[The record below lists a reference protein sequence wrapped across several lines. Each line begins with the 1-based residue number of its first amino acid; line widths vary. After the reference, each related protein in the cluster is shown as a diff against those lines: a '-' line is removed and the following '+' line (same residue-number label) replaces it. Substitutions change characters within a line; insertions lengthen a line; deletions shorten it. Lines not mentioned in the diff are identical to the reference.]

1 MLAAVAAAA
10 AVVGKTDKLYRHAV
24 AATADQALPEWTVD
38 GTGAQANAGCRTA
51 LALMQLYF
59 TNNNVEE
66 LGTLPNLEY
75 ADPVRC
81 GDAQN
86 PIGCFSSDRIRRFD
100 SQTTITVQS
109 GQTPEVE
116 HYVCL
121 HEVRPPVAAPAAAR
135 PADPVAAPPL
145 AGFWR
150 QLGQPHHGR
159 CFRRLHRRRAG
170 SLGSRAPR
178 RDGPAGH

>member
-10 AVVGKTDKLYRHAV
+10 AVVGKADRLYRHAV
-24 AATADQALPEWTVD
+24 AATADQDLPEWTVT
-38 GTGAQANAGCRTA
+38 GTGNQANTGCRTA

-59 TNNNVEE
+59 TDNNLNE

-75 ADPVRC
+75 ANTVRC
-81 GDAQN
+81 GDARN
-86 PIGCFSSDRIRRFD
+86 PIGCFSSPQNRRFN

-109 GQTPEVE
+109 GQRAEVE

-135 PADPVAAPPL
+135 PADPAAAPPL

-159 CFRRLHRRRAG
+159 CF
-170 SLGSRAPR
+170 
-178 RDGPAGH
+178 